1 MTVATLW
8 LEEGEPG
15 VQLAIPDG
23 SNDPFNVMIPEGL
36 VEVVKDFD
44 RKWLGRVQKGPIG

>member
-1 MTVATLW
+1 MMVAAPW

-15 VQLAIPDG
+15 VQLAIADG
-23 SNDPFNVMIPEGL
+23 SNDPFNVVIPEGL

-44 RKWLGRVQKGPIG
+44 RK